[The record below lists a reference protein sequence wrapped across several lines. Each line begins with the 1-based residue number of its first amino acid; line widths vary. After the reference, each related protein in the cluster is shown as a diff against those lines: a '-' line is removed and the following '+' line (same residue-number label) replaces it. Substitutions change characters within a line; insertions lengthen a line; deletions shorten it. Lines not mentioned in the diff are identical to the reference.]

1 MKEINKLWEE
11 LMNGR
16 PYFIAEAGV
25 NHEGDL
31 ELGRE
36 LIKSAKN
43 SGADAIKFQSYKA
56 STLTTKNAPRFWD
69 YDKEPIKDGSQFDS
83 YSALDSFG
91 KEEHFKLKNI
101 CDEYDIE
108 FFSTPFDF
116 ESIDYLE
123 DIGVKMYKVASCDL
137 TNFPLLERLAKTGKI
152 IHLSTGAANIDE
164 IKEAVELISKFNEK
178 IVIMH
183 CNLKYPT
190 NDEEANLGMIKD
202 LKNIFGD
209 KYVIGLS
216 DHTTNSMTTAF
227 SWLLGATVYERHY
240 TIDKEMEKTPDHS
253 LVCVD
258 EGGMRELIINT
269 NKAIEMY
276 GEDKKRTT
284 ESEERARK
292 YARRSVVANMDIKM
306 GELFTEKNLS
316 CKRPGTGISPKY
328 YFDLIGKVALRDI
341 KFDELINEKD
351 YK

>member
-1 MKEINKLWEE
+1 MNEIDKLWLE
-11 LMNGR
+11 LKGGR

-69 YDKEPIKDGSQFDS
+69 YEKEPIKDGSQFDS

-91 KEEHFKLKNI
+91 SKEHFELKRI

-108 FFSTPFDF
+108 FFSTPFDY
-116 ESIDYLE
+116 ESISYLE
-123 DIGVKMYKVASCDL
+123 DIGVRMHKVASCDL
-137 TNFPLLERLAKTGKI
+137 TNFPLLRRLAKTGKI
-152 IHLSTGAANIDE
+152 IHLSTGAANMDE
-164 IKEAVELISKFNEK
+164 IKEAVELISEFNEK

-190 NDEEANLGMIKD
+190 SDDEANLGMIKD
-202 LKNIFGD
+202 IKNTFGD
-209 KYVIGLS
+209 KYVVGLS
-216 DHTTNSMTTAF
+216 DHTTNPMTTAF

-240 TIDKEMEKTPDHS
+240 TIDKKMEKTPDHS

-258 EGGMRELIINT
+258 EDGMNELIVNT
-269 NKAIEMY
+269 KKVIEMY

-284 ESEERARK
+284 DSEERARK
-292 YARRSVVANMDIKM
+292 YARRSIVANSNIRIGDV
-306 GELFTEKNLS
+306 FTEENLS
-316 CKRPGTGISPKY
+316 CKRPGTGISPKE
-328 YFDLIGKVALRDI
+328 YFNILGKKSTRDI
-341 KFDELINEKD
+341 EYDELIKHND
-351 YK
+351 YE